1 MRHAIRHRDATL
13 NALAV
18 MTGGL
23 TIAACVG
30 TGLLTA
36 LAADY
41 TAQKARGIAETKAAG
56 AVAGA
61 PARTAHAVPKAVVV
75 VPTPAPI
82 PAPARTVTTATQGR
96 SASPAAA
103 PARVAAPAPAPVAAP
118 APVPSAAP
126 APAVA
131 PVRSAAS

>member
-36 LAADY
+36 LASDY

-61 PARTAHAVPKAVVV
+61 PARTAHAAPPPVVV
-75 VPTPAPI
+75 VPPPKNRLRAKI
-82 PAPARTVTTATQGR
+82 PRGVCTHLSSTARLTVVTWT
-96 SASPAAA
+96 
-103 PARVAAPAPAPVAAP
+103 
-118 APVPSAAP
+118 
-126 APAVA
+126 
-131 PVRSAAS
+131 